1 MWKERESL
9 VHERTI
15 WTFEI
20 YRTIQY
26 QTTQLN
32 HLGIYHQRPAI
43 AARNVYYQNLYVCDE
58 IAMSYGR
65 GNVFLSTKFRWL
77 MTRLIS
83 PVLALERAG
92 QGIPIIPIS
101 GYNLPSVL
109 PHLIIIIS
117 CYDEI
122 TFCLHCCTFRVFK
135 CFSHTYPKIS
145 YLQKLEEM

>member
-1 MWKERESL
+1 MWKER

-32 HLGIYHQRPAI
+32 HLGIYHQRPAV
-43 AARNVYYQNLYVCDE
+43 AARSAYYQNLYVCDE

-83 PVLALERAG
+83 PVCWRWREQPGRA
-92 QGIPIIPIS
+92 
-101 GYNLPSVL
+101 YT
-109 PHLIIIIS
+109 H
-117 CYDEI
+117 Y
-122 TFCLHCCTFRVFK
+122 
-135 CFSHTYPKIS
+135 TYFWV
-145 YLQKLEEM
+145 